1 MLIRAESDK
10 KNNNN
15 KQTNNNSNKVNIKTK
30 KRCILQIPDEDEK
43 TKTYKILSI
52 CEELNLKLIVRSH
65 SHIVALYDWHFV
77 AFKTVPK

>member
-10 KNNNN
+10 KN
-15 KQTNNNSNKVNIKTK
+15 KQTNKQKTTAIKLTY
-30 KRCILQIPDEDEK
+30 RCILQIPDEDEK

-52 CEELNLKLIVRSH
+52 CEELNLKVIVRSH
-65 SHIVALYDWHFV
+65 NHIVALYDWHFI